1 MLQDFLIVDDF
12 LPDPDSIRKTFTELE
27 FYDMRGPDGEMYKR
41 INVRN
46 PQEFNGLLA
55 KAVGKPVVQDYS
67 LVRLNYAGEPP
78 NNAIH
83 SDGGY
88 SDFAAVLYMCK
99 PEDCQGGTAFWR
111 HKATNFTALPTE
123 EQVRKVG
130 KKPSQVWEKISKS
143 WNTPDAWQRMGTAEM
158 KFNRIIIYPTKNFHS
173 RWPFEAFGSTPQDGR
188 LIWVSFF
195 KV

>member
-1 MLQDFLIVDDF
+1 VAQPFLIVDDF

-46 PQEFNGLLA
+46 PQEFNSLLE

-67 LVRLNYAGEPP
+67 LVRLNYVGEPP

-88 SDFAAVLYMCK
+88 SEYAAVLYMCK
-99 PEDCQGGTAFWR
+99 PEDCKGGTAMWR
-111 HKATNFTALPTE
+111 HKQTGYTALPTE
-123 EQVRKVG
+123 QEVRKVG
-130 KKPSQVWEKISKS
+130 KKPSRVWEQISSS
-143 WNTPDAWQRMGTAEM
+143 WNRPDAWEQIGLAEM